1 MTPSSS
7 GDTQP
12 DTVQRTVNDSST
24 FAGLDPSLSLWT
36 LEVLRDVLR
45 FTHPT
50 PVQEATIP
58 LLLINKEVGVGWWWG
73 CGDTLGFLS
82 PVVKRG
88 GGPRGGG
95 GGGVFYFFFYFW
107 SC

>member
-36 LEVLRDVLR
+36 LEVLRELPRADEAMNVLDTLANDVGI
-45 FTHPT
+45 THVMKLHRWKV
-50 PVQEATIP
+50 PV
-58 LLLINKEVGVGWWWG
+58 LKEMYPSGNVGVDPV
-73 CGDTLGFLS
+73 CVLGI
-82 PVVKRG
+82 
-88 GGPRGGG
+88 
-95 GGGVFYFFFYFW
+95 
-107 SC
+107 